1 MGLIKL
7 LSNNIALKW
16 KETFNQNVDYLNS
29 LEKRLS
35 DQEQAINSRIDN
47 LVLNSGGDSPNEV
60 TDARVNNKG
69 ESFET
74 LQKRLIMAETEQEKA
89 TAQLS
94 KQQTETAEQVDQLNA
109 SVATIIAGSNANLDL
124 HVSAEYGSDK
134 NGDGSEEKPYATIQT
149 AVNQIPLIC
158 TQTVTIWI
166 DDGVYLEDVA
176 VRDVNALQIHFRPKN
191 KVDEDA
197 FRTGADMPVKVRR
210 ISFSYCSG
218 YFRVY
223 GLQGVD
229 QAHATNTF
237 YIEHGGYLA
246 VSCVKC
252 AENTKSVANHA
263 AVKTNGNSKCNIYNS
278 YFENQNTA
286 VHAALTSEINVA
298 YTNNGKLNN
307 VGMLAD
313 SATIRNGLS
322 STLEFASTRNQPL
335 NRSLIIDGTKVI
347 T

>member
-1 MGLIKL
+1 MGLLKL
-7 LSNNIALKW
+7 ISNRISAEW
-16 KETFNQNVDYLNS
+16 KEIFNKNVDYLNS
-29 LEKRLS
+29 LEKKI
-35 DQEQAINSRIDN
+35 DDKNKTTNSRIDN
-47 LVLNSGGDSPNEV
+47 LILKSGGESPNEV
-60 TDARVNNKG
+60 VDARVNNKG
-69 ESFET
+69 ENFET
-74 LQKRLIMAETEQEKA
+74 LQGRLVFEEEKREQEFA
-89 TAQLS
+89 DLS
-94 KQQTETAEQVDQLNA
+94 KRQIETVEQVNQLNN

-124 HVSAEYGSDK
+124 YVSSEFGSDK
-134 NGDGSEEKPYATIQT
+134 TGDGSEEKPFATIQT

-158 TQTVTIWI
+158 TQTVTVWI
-166 DDGVYLEDVA
+166 DDGVYLENVN
-176 VRDVNALQIHFRPKN
+176 VRNINALQIHFRPKN
-191 KVDEDA
+191 RVDEDA

-229 QAHATNTF
+229 QANTTNTF

-252 AENTKSVANHA
+252 AENTKSVTNHA

-313 SATIRNGLS
+313 SGTVRNGLS
-322 STLEFASTRNQPL
+322 STLEFASTRNQAL
-335 NRSLIIDGTKVI
+335 NRALIIDGTKVI